1 MPKSGIS
8 KYELRVSSNM
18 LLLILATYSASLAF
32 YIDTCRS
39 LVSSCKKNIG
49 IHEASKSFFW
59 SSIFL
64 VCLQWGWEEDNQVIG
79 IILPQLT

>member
-8 KYELRVSSNM
+8 KYELRVSSNI

-49 IHEASKSFFW
+49 IHEASKAFSGQAFFLYVC
-59 SSIFL
+59 SGGGRKTIKLL
-64 VCLQWGWEEDNQVIG
+64 VLFYLN
-79 IILPQLT
+79 